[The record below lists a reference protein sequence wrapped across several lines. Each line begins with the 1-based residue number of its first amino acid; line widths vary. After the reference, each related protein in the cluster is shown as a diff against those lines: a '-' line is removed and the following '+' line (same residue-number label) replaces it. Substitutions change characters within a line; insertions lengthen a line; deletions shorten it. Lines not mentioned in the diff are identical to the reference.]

1 MYTLQYNYDVPIK
14 VSIWEPCV
22 REPTTLPLW
31 YTNFTFLL
39 FYHLFYFLMFHI
51 FYIHTNI
58 VKTIVHDGPIFS
70 PIDSTPNFNEFKKKD
85 HRSWMNIND
94 FISF

>member
-1 MYTLQYNYDVPIK
+1 
-14 VSIWEPCV
+14 
-22 REPTTLPLW
+22 
-31 YTNFTFLL
+31 
-39 FYHLFYFLMFHI
+39 MFHI